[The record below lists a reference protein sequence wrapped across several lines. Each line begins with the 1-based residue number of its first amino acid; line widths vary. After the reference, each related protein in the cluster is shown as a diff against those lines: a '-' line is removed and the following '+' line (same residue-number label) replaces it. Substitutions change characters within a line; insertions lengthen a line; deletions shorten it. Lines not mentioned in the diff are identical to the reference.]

1 MSVDRDNNGFVSR
14 SVLRAI
20 ALHSLRTNRYFDFPQ
35 SELESILDS
44 CLMPPNI
51 QLARVGWNTQQER
64 VAKLYNVSVI
74 LYDTDIFL
82 QTMVNTL
89 EKLDIDRYLS

>member
-1 MSVDRDNNGFVSR
+1 
-14 SVLRAI
+14 
-20 ALHSLRTNRYFDFPQ
+20 
-35 SELESILDS
+35 
-44 CLMPPNI
+44 MPPNI

-64 VAKLYNVSVI
+64 MAKLYNVSVI

-82 QTMVNTL
+82 QTMVDKL